1 MYGEITYQSA
11 NSVLLQLM
19 MTFMYS
25 KAHFLLGVVITN
37 QIWAL

>member
-1 MYGEITYQSA
+1 MYGEITYQSE
-11 NSVLLQLM
+11 SVLLQWM

-25 KAHFLLGVVITN
+25 KAYFLLGVVITN